1 MLINW
6 GRRRQAQ
13 SEFAMPL
20 MLEALLLLCFGLLG
34 ANLEQHRWLF
44 VPATVALLCFVMC
57 LQNAMIT
64 KISKFLPARMPV
76 SAHHDQ
82 VSAEIRSVTQQRIAG

>member
-1 MLINW
+1 
-6 GRRRQAQ
+6 
-13 SEFAMPL
+13 

-44 VPATVALLCFVMC
+44 VPATVALLCFAMG

-64 KISKFLPARMPV
+64 EISK
-76 SAHHDQ
+76 
-82 VSAEIRSVTQQRIAG
+82 AEIRTTHVTGLVTDIGI